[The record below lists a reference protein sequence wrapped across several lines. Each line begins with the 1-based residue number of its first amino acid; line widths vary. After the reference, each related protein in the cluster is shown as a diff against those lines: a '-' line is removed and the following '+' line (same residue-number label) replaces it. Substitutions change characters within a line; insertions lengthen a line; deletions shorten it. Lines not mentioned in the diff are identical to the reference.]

1 MEKRNFLM
9 LLLGGVMMVP
19 TLSMAYPDRDG
30 TGGDDEHLDVHRSPQ
45 HNPYAYIT
53 YDETTSM
60 AYACFVSA
68 VNDAEVIVYRDGEVV
83 DSLVI
88 DAVAG
93 TQIPIDLSAY
103 GTGEF
108 TIQVRSD
115 STLLATYSV
124 TL

>member
-1 MEKRNFLM
+1 MPM
-9 LLLGGVMMVP
+9 SMMAQ
-19 TLSMAYPDRDG
+19 SNDGDKENPDK
-30 TGGDDEHLDVHRSPQ
+30 HRGPAQ
-45 HNPYAYIT
+45 NPHAYIT
-53 YDETTSM
+53 YDESTSM
-60 AYACFVSA
+60 AYVCFVSA
-68 VNDAEVIVYRDGEVV
+68 VNDAEVIFYRDDEEV

>member
-1 MEKRNFLM
+1 
-9 LLLGGVMMVP
+9 MMP
-19 TLSMAYPDRDG
+19 MSMMAQSNDGDKENPDK
-30 TGGDDEHLDVHRSPQ
+30 HRGPAQ
-45 HNPYAYIT
+45 NPHAYIT
-53 YDETTSM
+53 YDESTSM
-60 AYACFVSA
+60 AYVCFVSA
-68 VNDAEVIVYRDGEVV
+68 VNDAEVIFYRDDEEV

>member
-1 MEKRNFLM
+1 MKKKNLLM
-9 LLLGGVMMVP
+9 ILLGGMVMMP
-19 TLSMAYPDRDG
+19 MSMMAQSNDGDKENPDK
-30 TGGDDEHLDVHRSPQ
+30 HRGPAQ
-45 HNPYAYIT
+45 NPHAYIT
-53 YDETTSM
+53 YDETTGM
-60 AYACFVSA
+60 AYVCFVSA

>member
-1 MEKRNFLM
+1 
-9 LLLGGVMMVP
+9 MMP
-19 TLSMAYPDRDG
+19 MSMMAQSN
-30 TGGDDEHLDVHRSPQ
+30 DDTTPGKQRGPAQ
-45 HNPYAYIT
+45 NPCAYIT
-53 YDETTSM
+53 YDETTGM

-68 VNDAEVIVYRDGEVV
+68 VDDAEVIFYRDDEVV

-115 STLLATYSV
+115 STLRV
-124 TL
+124 

>member
-1 MEKRNFLM
+1 MKKRNLLM
-9 LLLGGVMMVP
+9 VLLGGMVM
-19 TLSMAYPDRDG
+19 LSTDTMGRTDGNDNDLFPD
-30 TGGDDEHLDVHRSPQ
+30 VARSPQ
-45 HNPYAYIT
+45 HNTYAYIT

-68 VNDAEVIVYRDGEVV
+68 VNDAEVIVYRDDEVV